1 MKGKIE
7 ICEKTRQNAK
17 SKQTF
22 DLTPDGKIAIEGKTR
37 QNAETKQTFGLT
49 GKNEIKEKL
58 EAENNQAFDLTGK
71 FKNNAWRD
79 RSTYGTITKGQS
91 EFR

>member
-1 MKGKIE
+1 MKL
-7 ICEKTRQNAK
+7 R
-17 SKQTF
+17 
-22 DLTPDGKIAIEGKTR
+22 
-37 QNAETKQTFGLT
+37 
-49 GKNEIKEKL
+49 EKL

-91 EFR
+91 EFKSRQFYRFYESKSVKTQELAFEDHLLEITEERCH